1 MNNLPQEKTIIV
13 NKPQRHAGVYAILNI
28 LEKQVYIGETID
40 FYHRIPEHIIG
51 ILENSDNENLLNAQT
66 HNFEIFV
73 LLDMVD
79 TYAKNKKNEYS
90 QEQLWLFHET
100 LYMYLFRTYGFK
112 LYNKVGHDNDKRSF
126 LNNSYDNLD
135 ELYHGLQ
142 KYCQEKNIPEE
153 EISKEKILKNG
164 KTPLLFLAKNQLEKD
179 FKNYYNVS
187 ISAISTLSHIELQ
200 KIWKNRLSTVKK
212 NNLVAVCTLKNYRS
226 VCNSLFQ
233 VKLPVNELAA
243 YGSTTS
249 PNAPDN
255 MAQIK
260 ELTLDKFIDL
270 IDKSAFDHCI
280 FSKFGHYITQSPA
293 DILQTK
299 LYDLYHNHYNTLNLD
314 KIATI
319 NNSSNICFWAL
330 KRLNL
335 EGTRKNL
342 QEMEKNS
349 CYVIMPY
356 TTSKNQFKK
365 DNNTASIICNKL
377 NKDPHDSWA
386 DYCKNLH
393 NEQNNSSIITYYS
406 LDHNKKTRKEK
417 IPTSM
422 IPPIATTSEKI
433 YALLISEFFYLDP
446 QFTDD
451 VQSIYPFFHSI
462 DKKGNIKELVT
473 TFLRYT
479 GKPTSCSHTC
489 AKLKDRNNLIEYLK
503 KFNTKTVKN
512 DSNDKNAGDT
522 AFLIAKLE
530 YPYIIALH

>member
-51 ILENSDNENLLNAQT
+51 IFENSDNENLLNAQT

-212 NNLVAVCTLKNYRS
+212 NNLVAVCTLKNYCS

-270 IDKSAFDHCI
+270 IGKGAFDHCI

-393 NEQNNSSIITYYS
+393 KEQNNSSIITYYS
-406 LDHNKKTRKEK
+406 LDHNEKTRKEK

-433 YALLISEFFYLDP
+433 YALLISELFYLDP
-446 QFTDD
+446 QFTDNAKD
-451 VQSIYPFFHSI
+451 IYPFFSSFN
-462 DKKGNIKELVT
+462 KKMVKNELT
-473 TFLRYT
+473 NTFSS
-479 GKPTSCSHTC
+479 SCSHTC

-512 DSNDKNAGDT
+512 DSNDENAGDT